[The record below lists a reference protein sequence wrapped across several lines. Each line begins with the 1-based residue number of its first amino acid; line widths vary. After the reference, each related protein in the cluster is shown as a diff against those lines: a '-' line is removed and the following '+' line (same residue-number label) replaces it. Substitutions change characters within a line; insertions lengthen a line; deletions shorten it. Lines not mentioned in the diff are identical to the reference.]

1 MRFKEFLINEQQAY
15 LASKVGSLLTAIQ
28 ELVTD
33 VQNLGTRELVQ
44 FAGNVVNRIRR
55 ILHSNWPKEE
65 KKFLVVLQ
73 KIGVAIAK
81 SIEEKD
87 DLPGTLQAAQS
98 ELEKL
103 VADMGVP
110 INQLVSTEGMP
121 KDEEESGTEQPA
133 QTADAQAPQMP
144 QEIENIPQAGSP
156 PQTGQDAFTAPLGG
170 SAGPLGGF

>member
-33 VQNLGTRELVQ
+33 MQNLGTRELVQ
-44 FAGNVVNRIRR
+44 FSGNVVNRIRR

-73 KIGVAIAK
+73 KVAVAISK

-87 DLPGTLQAAQS
+87 DLPGTLQAAAG

-121 KDEEESGTEQPA
+121 KDEKESGTEQPA
-133 QTADAQAPQMP
+133 QAASQAPQMP
-144 QEIENIPQAGSP
+144 QEIENIPQAVSP
-156 PQTGQDAFTAPLGG
+156 TQTGQDAYTAPLGG